1 MPSILVSAC
10 LLGQAVRYDGSAKKC
25 SHPLMQRWLDEG
37 RVMSICHEISAGLP
51 VPRPATEIAQG
62 AGGAKVLTGEARV
75 VGAQGQDYSA
85 EFVAGARYAL
95 TLAQRRHIRVAVLKE
110 GSPSCGSS
118 FTHDGSFSAAR
129 VPHAGVTATLLRQSG
144 IHVFS
149 ENQLEQANDLL
160 LQLEAQAAALPAPEL
175 S

>member
-10 LLGQAVRYDGSAKKC
+10 LLGQAVRYDGGAKKC

-37 RVMSICHEISAGLP
+37 RIVSICPEISGGLP
-51 VPRPATEIAQG
+51 VPRPAAEIAHG
-62 AGGAKVLTGEARV
+62 AGGAKVLTGEARL
-75 VGAQGQDYSA
+75 VGAQGQDFTA

-95 TLAQRRHIRVAVLKE
+95 TLARHHQIQVAVLKE

-118 FTHDGSFSAAR
+118 FTHDGSFSGAR
-129 VPHAGVTATLLRQSG
+129 APHAGVAAALLRQSG

-149 ENQLEQANDLL
+149 EHQLEQANDLL
-160 LQLEAQAAALPAPEL
+160 LQLEAQTAALPTSER

>member
-37 RVMSICHEISAGLP
+37 RIVSICPELSGGLP
-51 VPRPATEIAQG
+51 MPRPAAEIAHG
-62 AGGAKVLTGEARV
+62 AGGAKVLIGEARL
-75 VGAQGQDYSA
+75 VGAQGQDFTA

-95 TLAQRRHIRVAVLKE
+95 TLARRHQIQVAVLKE

-118 FTHDGSFSAAR
+118 FTYDGSFSGAR
-129 VPHAGVTATLLRQSG
+129 VPHAGVAAALLRQSG

-160 LQLEAQAAALPAPEL
+160 LQLEAQTAAQPTTER